1 MTRRRVPSLA
11 AALLIIACF
20 AGCNAEAPEPGP
32 EPTAPV
38 VVETPIP
45 IDAPS
50 PRFAADCEALAP
62 LAQLQAFA
70 GSGVGA
76 LRAVDRAASLAP
88 DQAALDQLGGLMCD
102 WDDGQAWPAWQG
114 PPEGQQT
121 VRLHLVRDAAEDAQ
135 TYVDTYAAQI
145 GTSTYGPTASG
156 PRCTGVE
163 YDSPSGYC
171 HFDAWLSDAWIELSV
186 SGIVLEDFASD
197 ADVVAAFTLLTDH
210 IVETLAAEPS
220 PSAAWTAPVSA
231 STATDCEQLASAD
244 EVQAITGAAD
254 TWFGPYWDGPRIGQY
269 FVATR
274 QAGSLRCMI
283 GMADADGSFGV
294 VSYLPGGDWA
304 FATLGDDWAAQG
316 GIVTPIAGLGDG
328 DAVLRCA
335 DPLDDCVLDLRL
347 DRDWIRISVMPAP
360 PETVNYV
367 PESID
372 FEAARAA
379 VVPLAEKIVANLLAT
394 A

>member
-1 MTRRRVPSLA
+1 MTRPRVPSLA
-11 AALLIIACF
+11 AAVLIIACF
-20 AGCNAEAPEPGP
+20 AGCTAEAPEPSP

-38 VVETPIP
+38 VVETPTP

-62 LAQLQAFA
+62 LAQLQAFV

-76 LRAVDRAASLAP
+76 LRAVDRGASLAP
-88 DQAALDQLGGLMCD
+88 DQAALDQLGGRMCD
-102 WDDGQAWPAWQG
+102 WDDGQLWPAWQG
-114 PPEGQQT
+114 PPEGRQS
-121 VRLHLVRDAAEDAQ
+121 VRLHLVRDSAEAAQ

-145 GTSTYGPTASG
+145 GASPYGPTASG

-163 YDSPSGYC
+163 YDSQSGYC
-171 HFDAWLSDAWIELSV
+171 HFDAWLSNGWIELSV
-186 SGIVLEDFASD
+186 SGIVLDDFASD
-197 ADVVAAFTLLTDH
+197 AEAVATFTVITDH
-210 IVETLAAEPS
+210 IVETLASEPS
-220 PSAAWTAPVSA
+220 PSGAWTAPVSA

-254 TWFGPYWDGPRIGQY
+254 TWFGQYWDGPRIGQY

-274 QAGSLRCMI
+274 QAGSLRCMM
-283 GMADADGSFGV
+283 GMADTDGSFGV

-304 FATLGDDWAAQG
+304 FATLSDDWAAQG
-316 GIVTPIAGLGDG
+316 GIVTSIAGLGDA

-335 DPLDDCVLDLRL
+335 DPLDDCVLDLRI
-347 DRDWIRISVMPAP
+347 DRDWMRISIMPAP
-360 PETVNYV
+360 PETVTYV

-372 FEAARAA
+372 FEVARAA